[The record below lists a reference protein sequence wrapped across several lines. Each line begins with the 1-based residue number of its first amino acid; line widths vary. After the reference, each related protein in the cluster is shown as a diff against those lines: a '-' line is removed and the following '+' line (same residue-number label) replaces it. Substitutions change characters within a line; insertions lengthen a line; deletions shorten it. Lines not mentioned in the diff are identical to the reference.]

1 MPSPAL
7 PIDSAVN
14 DGEAVVMRPD
24 NSSDFEALRSRHG
37 QAQAIFGGL

>member
-1 MPSPAL
+1 MLSPAL

-24 NSSDFEALRSRHG
+24 NSSGFRGAAIRHG